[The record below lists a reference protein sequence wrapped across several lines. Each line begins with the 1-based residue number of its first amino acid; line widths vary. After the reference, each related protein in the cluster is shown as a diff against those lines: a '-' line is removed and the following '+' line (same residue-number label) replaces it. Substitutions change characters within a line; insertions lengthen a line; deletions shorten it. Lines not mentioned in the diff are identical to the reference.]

1 LVIVHLLWYVLIHKK
16 LHWGGIL
23 SMPSDSSPR
32 SDEDLQKIT
41 VGEILPLNKS
51 IIILK
56 YDPCWPELFEREAN
70 RICSV
75 LGEKVLL
82 LEHVGST
89 SVPGLCAKPIIDIL
103 LVVADSSNEPS
114 YVSDLE
120 DAGYTL
126 RIREPEWFEHR
137 MFKGPDT
144 DINLHVFSDGASEVK
159 RMLKFRDW
167 LRANKSD
174 RDKYASV
181 KRILAEREW
190 RHVQHYAD
198 EKNSIVKEI
207 MDRAIDID

>member
-1 LVIVHLLWYVLIHKK
+1 MVYNSNL
-16 LHWGGIL
+16 
-23 SMPSDSSPR
+23 R
-32 SDEDLQKIT
+32 SDEDLQKVT
-41 VGEILPLNKS
+41 VGEIKPLKTP
-51 IIILK
+51 IIILE

-70 RICSV
+70 RIRFL

-103 LVVADSSNEPS
+103 LVVADSSNEKS

-120 DAGYTL
+120 AAGYTL

-144 DINLHVFSDGASEVK
+144 DINLHVFSEGESEVK
-159 RMLKFRDW
+159 RIMKFRNW
-167 LRANKSD
+167 LRANPSD

-181 KRILAEREW
+181 KRSLAKREW

-198 EKNSIVKEI
+198 EKTSIVKEI
-207 MDRAIDID
+207 MERANKSN